1 MKKEHNVIV
10 TNFNI
15 YLLDKRG
22 LASRWASEIQ
32 PEIDK
37 RQNNSL
43 LLERSLKERR
53 YVFIKLRQKQWS

>member
-43 LLERSLKERR
+43 LAKHVDRSLKERR
-53 YVFIKLRQKQWS
+53 YVS